1 MKFYRLT
8 KTNEVLD
15 SHAIRTLREDE
26 YTEINKPDKELM
38 IDEFWYPKSALRN
51 EKIDNL
57 FQKKFEEHRYENND
71 ISMFSQLRSQME
83 SCTSYIDMWRLIQDL
98 SRLIMQ
104 FQYEEWLNENYP
116 KSN

>member
-1 MKFYRLT
+1 
-8 KTNEVLD
+8 
-15 SHAIRTLREDE
+15 
-26 YTEINKPDKELM
+26 
-38 IDEFWYPKSALRN
+38 
-51 EKIDNL
+51 
-57 FQKKFEEHRYENND
+57 
-71 ISMFSQLRSQME
+71 ME